1 MFTTSSYDVF
11 NNNSCAHTQQYKIQV
26 SICSIALLNSTQKS
40 SNMNVKELIASK
52 LEQRKKIT
60 EYHLTTKKAQASV
73 LRSIPTL
80 TVTLLLD
87 QVVFMGTDTII
98 NSLNPEL
105 KDQLEKIVGNAA
117 KSEMFKTTE
126 EKILPPLFA
135 PIAELSSKLLQSQ
148 LLLYLSL
155 LGFSTG
161 GYRFCFN
168 NFVVISVFIILHA
181 ILIHVIPRTLDSEE
195 EPEFWPEGFSWKS
208 YKGPSYA
215 KDNVNLAILESIL
228 SHYGHNKETYH
239 ENELVRRTRTSG

>member
-1 MFTTSSYDVF
+1 MHKECSLRPPMKCLITIFVLIH
-11 NNNSCAHTQQYKIQV
+11 NNIKPKSV
-26 SICSIALLNSTQKS
+26 SVLSHCWTVPNKS

-135 PIAELSSKLLQSQ
+135 PIAQLSSKLLQSQ

-195 EPEFWPEGFSWKS
+195 EPEFWPEGFSWTS

-215 KDNVNLAILESIL
+215 KDNDM
-228 SHYGHNKETYH
+228 T
-239 ENELVRRTRTSG
+239 